1 MSKIR
6 SVAAI
11 AAAVAGVAAGTVL
24 AAAPASA
31 ATAPC
36 PANYYCFYQDKDYNA
51 GVYNQRW
58 HLNYSSTPSGSFN
71 NPPQA
76 TKGDRRSQLSS
87 IINNGNRTI
96 CLYNHRGVLGDKLI
110 LKVSPFKDYKN
121 LVDIP
126 GANDKADSWK
136 INAC

>member
-6 SVAAI
+6 SAAAI
-11 AAAVAGVAAGTVL
+11 AAAIAGVAAGTVL

-36 PANYYCFYQDKDYNA
+36 PVNYYCFYENA
-51 GVYNQRW
+51 SYTGW
-58 HLNYSSTPSGSFN
+58 HLNYNSTPSGSFN
-71 NPPQA
+71 KPPA
-76 TKGDRRSQLSS
+76 SSGDKRSQLSS

-121 LVDIP
+121 LADIP
-126 GANDKADSWK
+126 GTNDKADSWK